1 MPTIAEYHAL
11 LAFMNNKVNTLSI
24 HLLQRVLVIPM
35 HIILVIFKIRQKH
48 SLRILQRLKNPRQ
61 LALKLSSHF

>member
-35 HIILVIFKIRQKH
+35 HIILVIFKIRH
-48 SLRILQRLKNPRQ
+48 EHFLRILQQLKNLKQ
-61 LALKLSSHF
+61 LVLKLSLHF